1 LAEVSLLT
9 AEPEGIGGWLVLPL
23 IGLVLAPLSLLYN
36 LFINLLPGFRG
47 DLWLALTTPGSGFYS
62 PYWPHYL
69 VVSSVLDVALSV
81 CSVLFLVAFLQRRRE
96 VPLLM
101 TLFYLAGIALGVFE
115 FLSLRYFAGHVP
127 LAQTTLAQGGLSQ
140 LVRSAVPALIWIP
153 YFRSSVR
160 VRNTFTR

>member
-1 LAEVSLLT
+1 VAEVALLK

-23 IGLVLAPLSLLYN
+23 IGLVLAPLSLLYS
-36 LFINLLPGFRG
+36 LFANLLPGFRG
-47 DLWLALTTPGSGFYS
+47 DLWLALTTPDSGFYS

-69 VVSSVLDVALSV
+69 VASSVLTVAFSV
-81 CSVLFLVAFLQRRRE
+81 CAVVLLVAFLQRRRQ

-101 TLFYLAGIALGVFE
+101 TLFYLAAIAMGVFDL
-115 FLSLRYFAGHVP
+115 LSLRYFAGHVP

-140 LVRSAVPALIWIP
+140 LVRSAVPSLIWIP
-153 YFRSSVR
+153 YFHRSVR